1 LFKPKRPKFTVILPT
16 HSQYVGGD
24 FYFERSTDSDSPA
37 FYFYREVPLEEREA
51 LKKEDRR
58 RLKIENVLA
67 ENRAEVLRDATVT
80 FIVGGVIR
88 RLQAKAEGQRPE
100 KYSFLFH
107 TEQARESHAWQE
119 KVATAIKMAL
129 IEEAKSDTPRFNG
142 LLQSAYTDLQRSIK
156 LDGSLMPSFDAVKA
170 ETVSALTGG
179 ELMITKVN
187 SDKAVKELLA
197 DDGQLRLRTPLN
209 MFIGGQILDRGIT
222 INNLIA
228 FYYGRSPKKFQQDTV
243 LQHSRMYGA
252 RAKADLAVTRFYVPQ
267 HVYQIMRKI
276 HEFDAALREA
286 FESGAHDRG
295 VYFIQC
301 DAQNRVIP
309 CSPNKL
315 MFSEVVS
322 IRPGRRLLPT
332 EFQTVAKSVGRKNL
346 LALNEQI
353 AGMIGDNAD
362 EPVLITVEEAMAL
375 LELAYANL
383 EFEDSVD
390 NSRKAH
396 LAALEHLSRTSK
408 NPELQNKVW
417 LLAAT
422 DRNLSRYRP
431 NGRFSDNVDQKQQAN
446 NLGSKVNDIPALML
460 IRQNGE
466 ETQGWRGLAFWWPVI
481 VTPRSA
487 VTSIFANDEPSV
499 A

>member
-1 LFKPKRPKFTVILPT
+1 
-16 HSQYVGGD
+16 
-24 FYFERSTDSDSPA
+24 
-37 FYFYREVPLEEREA
+37 
-51 LKKEDRR
+51 
-58 RLKIENVLA
+58 
-67 ENRAEVLRDATVT
+67 
-80 FIVGGVIR
+80 
-88 RLQAKAEGQRPE
+88 
-100 KYSFLFH
+100 
-107 TEQARESHAWQE
+107 
-119 KVATAIKMAL
+119 
-129 IEEAKSDTPRFNG
+129 
-142 LLQSAYTDLQRSIK
+142 
-156 LDGSLMPSFDAVKA
+156 
-170 ETVSALTGG
+170 
-179 ELMITKVN
+179 
-187 SDKAVKELLA
+187 
-197 DDGQLRLRTPLN
+197 
-209 MFIGGQILDRGIT
+209 
-222 INNLIA
+222 
-228 FYYGRSPKKFQQDTV
+228 
-243 LQHSRMYGA
+243 MYGA
-252 RAKADLAVTRFYVPQ
+252 RAKADLAVTRFYAPQ